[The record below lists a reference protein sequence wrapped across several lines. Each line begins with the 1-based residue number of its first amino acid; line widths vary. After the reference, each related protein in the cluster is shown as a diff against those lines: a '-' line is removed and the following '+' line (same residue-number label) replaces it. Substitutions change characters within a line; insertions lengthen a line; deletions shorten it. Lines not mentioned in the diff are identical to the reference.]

1 MKITKRQLK
10 RIIKEERQK
19 ILNEMWGQTAEPL
32 SPLVEF
38 GQAWAGLGGAIQEQM
53 IDVVNAYIE
62 NRVEDV
68 YEINPNA
75 LDKAMERLRR
85 PLNSLGQSNPDA
97 EEVAEALDWA
107 KGIFDEG
114 DAEVEADR
122 LAGLG
127 KGD

>member
-1 MKITKRQLK
+1 MRITKRQLK
-10 RIIKEERQK
+10 RIIKEERKK

-75 LDKAMERLRR
+75 LDKAAERLHR
-85 PLNSLGQSNPDA
+85 PLTTLGETNPDA
-97 EEVAEALDWA
+97 EEVLEALGWA
-107 KGIFDEG
+107 KAIFDEG
-114 DAEVEADR
+114 DEEVEADR
-122 LAGLG
+122 RAAE
-127 KGD
+127 GDY